1 MSYGEV
7 HILCFCL
14 DELYINHISYMYINT
29 SYYTPQ
35 PILLLS
41 IGSHTMRYIQRL
53 KISQH
58 KMFWLKEKQNGQ
70 DKQVINYLE
79 NSFLWNK
86 NKRTQTPKSDQHV
99 NKMDPNMSPLFALW
113 SIYLQQRYLGHKP
126 KHLIILFK
134 VSIGYKNDWS
144 WSTIVVNTQWVT
156 YTGTCSTWLIQ
167 LDTFLWNFYEI
178 GLHELHF
185 RHRLGVRQEY
195 FNCLGL
201 LKHTTLYSL
210 DNFSE

>member
-14 DELYINHISYMYINT
+14 DELNINHISYMYINT

-58 KMFWLKEKQNGQ
+58 KMFWFKEKQNGQ

-79 NSFLWNK
+79 NSFLRNK
-86 NKRTQTPKSDQHV
+86 NKSTQTPKSDQHV
-99 NKMDPNMSPLFALW
+99 NKMDPNMSPQFAL
-113 SIYLQQRYLGHKP
+113 
-126 KHLIILFK
+126 
-134 VSIGYKNDWS
+134 
-144 WSTIVVNTQWVT
+144 
-156 YTGTCSTWLIQ
+156 
-167 LDTFLWNFYEI
+167 
-178 GLHELHF
+178 
-185 RHRLGVRQEY
+185 
-195 FNCLGL
+195 
-201 LKHTTLYSL
+201 
-210 DNFSE
+210 